1 MKKRTRICR
10 SANDWQALLETY
22 HQSGLT
28 QEQFCKQHQLAPSTF
43 AKWKCRLSTEPFSGA
58 DDFIDITP
66 MTPPIAPVSDFR
78 LELTLSFVPRF
89 HFSLTV
95 A

>member
-10 SANDWQALLETY
+10 SANDWQNLLETY
-22 HQSGLT
+22 HQSDLT
-28 QEQFCKQHQLAPSTF
+28 QEQFCKQHRLAPSTF
-43 AKWKCRLSTEPFSGA
+43 AKWKNRLSTEPFSGA

-66 MTPPIAPVSDFR
+66 TTPLAASVSGFR